1 MDEQAFVDAA
11 CQGHVPAFNQLVLRY
26 QGVAYNVAYRILG
39 QADAAEDATQEAF
52 LSAYRAIGT
61 LRGGSFQNW
70 LLRIVTNKCLDQ
82 LRTRKRRSM
91 LTLDGLP
98 VQPEYLPYLAHPGES
113 PHQAVE
119 RQELARVL
127 QEAILALPPGQR
139 AVVVLADVQGLRY
152 QEVAEVLGI
161 SVGTVKSRLSRARGS
176 LRDRLLARREAL
188 PAWIPQVVMRHAE
201 SAGALGDVS
210 PHPREGLL
218 SVQERPHSHLSRP
231 RPMLRY
237 RKREG
242 AVHFK
247 LGRSRSP

>member
-11 CQGHVPAFNQLVLRY
+11 CQGDVPAFNQLVLRY
-26 QGVAYNVAYRILG
+26 QGVAYNVAFRILG

-70 LLRIVTNKCLDQ
+70 LLRIVTNECLDQ
-82 LRTRKRRSM
+82 LRTGKRRSM
-91 LTLDGLP
+91 LALDGLP
-98 VQPEYLPYLAHPGES
+98 AEPEYLSHLADPGES

-139 AVVVLADVQGLRY
+139 SVVVLADVQGLTY
-152 QEVAEVLGI
+152 QEVAEVLAI

-176 LRDRLLARREAL
+176 LRDRLLACREAL
-188 PAWIPQVVMRHAE
+188 PAWIHLVEMRHAE
-201 SAGALGDVS
+201 SGGVLLDWS
-210 PHPREGLL
+210 LHLREGLL
-218 SVQERPHSHLSRP
+218 SVQEAPHSLRSR
-231 RPMLRY
+231 LRN

-242 AVHFK
+242 AAHFK